1 MEPQVEFTKKK
12 KIKFDT
18 ILNKQ
23 PMSTGKSLV
32 WALVISLI
40 GFFVQSV
47 LQNGLFSVMHFV
59 YFIYPAVL
67 IFNLL
72 PVFLIVSLFYF
83 LTNRLWVGT
92 VIAFVPL
99 ILMNIANYYKV
110 LFRDEPLKMSDLQL
124 INEMGNITQNY
135 EFKIPIGIIAG
146 VVLAIAAIVFAVKF
160 IKSQKIKWN
169 IRIIGA
175 ATAIVC
181 MMLSYQFIYTNKKL
195 YDSIPTFAV
204 EYHDTSMA
212 NHHGMLYSFLIS
224 SQSAKYEMPEGYTDE
239 LAEEILS
246 EQTSGE
252 VTVKND
258 KKINVIA
265 IMGEAFFDVNNGTGV
280 GFENGENPYKNFE
293 RIKSEG
299 YYGDLIVSG
308 FGGSTE
314 STEFEF
320 LTGANL
326 YLLSESLP
334 TAYKTYIT
342 ENAYSL
348 VKHFKDSGYDT
359 LALHPGYGWF
369 YNRQSAYPRIGF
381 DSFLSRE
388 DMDEDAPR
396 IYGYIEDE
404 YTVEQIISNYEKH
417 YNEKP
422 DTPYFNFTITI
433 QNHGPYPAID
443 YGRDIIY
450 TRPENI
456 SDENYY
462 IINNYLNG
470 VRDTDELLGSVCDFA
485 AGRQEPVVVVFF
497 GDHLPKLDNEN
508 VCYEALGYNIKP
520 ETQDGIKNKYTVEYV
535 IWSNEAAQEIIK
547 ENMGEVKKGE
557 GPEISS
563 NYLGAELLDYMGME
577 KGGFFS
583 FVSEAEKRVN
593 VISSNYYQS
602 GDERVQKLNP
612 EDSNL
617 MGKYKILQYYNLR
630 RYNKD

>member
-1 MEPQVEFTKKK
+1 MEPQIEITKKK
-12 KIKFDT
+12 KMKFDRV
-18 ILNKQ
+18 LNRQ
-23 PMSTGKSLV
+23 PVDLGKSLI
-32 WALVISLI
+32 WALIISLV
-40 GFFVQSV
+40 GFFIQSI

-59 YFIYPAVL
+59 YLIYPAVL

-72 PVFLIVSLFYF
+72 PVFLIISFFYF
-83 LTNRLWVGT
+83 LTNRLWIGT
-92 VIAFVPL
+92 IIAYIPL
-99 ILMNIANYYKV
+99 VVMNISNYYKV

-135 EFKIPIGIIAG
+135 EFSLSIGLMVG
-146 VVLAIAAIVFAVKF
+146 VAFAIATVVFAIKF
-160 IKSQKIKWN
+160 VKSQKIKWN
-169 IRIIGA
+169 LRAPLA
-175 ATAIVC
+175 AVTVVC
-181 MMLSYQFIYTNKKL
+181 MFLSYQFIYTNKQL
-195 YDSIPTFAV
+195 YDNIPTFAV
-204 EYHDTSMA
+204 EYHDTSVV
-212 NHHGMLYSFLIS
+212 NHRGLLYSFLIS

-239 LAEEILS
+239 LAEIIISENELS
-246 EQTSGE
+246 QA
-252 VTVKND
+252 TVKND

-265 IMGEAFFDVNNGTGV
+265 IMGEAFFDVNNGSGV

-299 YYGDLIVSG
+299 YYGNLIVSG

-326 YLLSESLP
+326 YLLSENLP

-348 VKHFKDSGYDT
+348 VNYFKDSGYDT

-369 YNRQSAYPRIGF
+369 YNRKSAYPRIGF
-381 DSFLSRE
+381 DRFLSRE

-404 YTVEQIISNYEKH
+404 YTVEQIIGNYEKH
-417 YNEKP
+417 YNENP

-433 QNHGPYPAID
+433 QNHGPYPEID
-443 YGRDIIY
+443 YGRDVIY

-456 SDENYY
+456 SDENYH

-485 AGRQEPVVVVFF
+485 AEREEPVVVLFF

-508 VCYEALGYNIKP
+508 VCYEILGYNVKP
-520 ETQDGIKNKYTVEYV
+520 ETQDGIKNKYTTEYV
-535 IWSNEAAQEIIK
+535 MWSNQAAQEIIK
-547 ENMGEVKKGE
+547 ENNVKVKKGK

-563 NYLGAELLDYMGME
+563 NYLGVELLDYMGM
-577 KGGFFS
+577 KKSGFFN
-583 FVSEAEKRVN
+583 FVSQVEKSVN
-593 VISSNYYQS
+593 VISSNYYQT
-602 GDERVQKLNP
+602 GDKITHKLGA
-612 EDSNL
+612 EDNEL
-617 MGKYKILQYYNLR
+617 LEKYKILQYYNLR
-630 RYNKD
+630 SYNKD